1 MQTHIHPARMRFV
14 TRLSPRFAVM
24 VSRLNVRAPA
34 GDRQVPRAPL
44 HAVGVTHRAVT
55 SSVTSEDVTPPSSL
69 IRTHA
74 SNQIPLHDSSS
85 PCRRVFAGCRQPL
98 LGDGPSRC
106 YLCNPCLGAWTRTPL
121 RFSGASVR
129 FFPENVG
136 LTPLRRVT
144 TRQNDGRYAT
154 LTTQR
159 FRGCSHS
166 LMFRLPRLQR
176 PPDCAHRSG
185 SISHLFPFGAIPE
198 GNWAPI
204 HHAELERLPGT
215 SSGIATSLNRT
226 IDSAGLAPAGLQPY
240 RLLPQRPLR
249 LKIFA
254 LMLEYVLIDRA

>member
-1 MQTHIHPARMRFV
+1 
-14 TRLSPRFAVM
+14 M
-24 VSRLNVRAPA
+24 VSRLKVRAPP

-85 PCRRVFAGCRQPL
+85 PCRRVFAGCRQLL

-136 LTPLRRVT
+136 LTPPRRVT

-176 PPDCAHRSG
+176 PP
-185 SISHLFPFGAIPE
+185 
-198 GNWAPI
+198 
-204 HHAELERLPGT
+204 
-215 SSGIATSLNRT
+215 
-226 IDSAGLAPAGLQPY
+226 GLRP
-240 RLLPQRPLR
+240 PLR
-249 LKIFA
+249 LDIPSVPIWGDSGGQ
-254 LMLEYVLIDRA
+254 LGPYTPRRTRAVTRHEQWYCYESESDN

>member
-1 MQTHIHPARMRFV
+1 MVFPAQ
-14 TRLSPRFAVM
+14 SPD
-24 VSRLNVRAPA
+24 PT

-44 HAVGVTHRAVT
+44 HAPGVTRRAVALTAT
-55 SSVTSEDVTPPSSL
+55 SESVTLPSSL

-106 YLCNPCLGAWTRTPL
+106 YLCNPCSGAWTHTPL
-121 RFSGASVR
+121 RFSGAFVR

-136 LTPLRRVT
+136 LTPPRRVT
-144 TRQNDGRYAT
+144 TRQNTGRYAT
-154 LTTQR
+154 LTTPR

-185 SISHLFPFGAIPE
+185 AYPACSHLG
-198 GNWAPI
+198 
-204 HHAELERLPGT
+204 RLRRAAGPLYSTQNSCGYPT
-215 SSGIATSLNRT
+215 RAVVSLR
-226 IDSAGLAPAGLQPY
+226 
-240 RLLPQRPLR
+240 
-249 LKIFA
+249 
-254 LMLEYVLIDRA
+254 V